1 MEGLRGKNGIVC
13 AGSTGIGKGVISVL
27 TKYGANI
34 TTFSRNRDKVESL
47 KTAIM
52 EESGSEINAIVADLS
67 KKDDLVRV
75 VDSAHDKY
83 GKIDFLVMNYGDPRV
98 DPFMDLNDSD
108 WDYNIEMILKS
119 TVRMSGMCAEDMIKS
134 RDGRIVYITSMTTKN
149 PLQNFAISN
158 SLRSAVVAL
167 GKTLSMELGRYN
179 ITVNSISQGYFYT
192 QRLKNIIE
200 KRSAASGKKTEEIES
215 ELRSEIPIGRFGNPE
230 EIGNLVAFLC
240 SGLASYISGAN
251 IQIDGGAVKSM

>member
-1 MEGLRGKNGIVC
+1 
-13 AGSTGIGKGVISVL
+13 
-27 TKYGANI
+27 
-34 TTFSRNRDKVESL
+34 
-47 KTAIM
+47 
-52 EESGSEINAIVADLS
+52 
-67 KKDDLVRV
+67 
-75 VDSAHDKY
+75 
-83 GKIDFLVMNYGDPRV
+83 MNYGDPRV

-134 RDGRIVYITSMTTKN
+134 RAGRIVYITSMTTKN
-149 PLQNFAISN
+149 PLPNFALSN

-179 ITVNSISQGYFYT
+179 ITVNSVSQGYFYT

-200 KRSAASGKKTEEIES
+200 KRSASSGKKIEEVES
-215 ELRSEIPIGRFGNPE
+215 ELRAEIPLGRFGNPE

-251 IQIDGGAVKSM
+251 IQIDGGAVKSI